1 MKGEGSVVELAPLRA
16 YLDGVTDIR
25 GMLIPILQET
35 QRIYGY
41 VPETA
46 AALIAERLGIY
57 PSHVFGVL
65 TFYAQFHLTPR
76 GKHTIRACA
85 GTACHVRGGDRVI
98 NRLEKVLG
106 VGHGGT
112 TADGAFSFEKVA
124 CLGACGLAP
133 VVMVDDDA
141 HGAVDP
147 SKAEKIVRD
156 LRRAMNPAPAPA
168 EAPKGAKAGADA
180 SAKASADRSAAKP
193 VPEPAAKAA
202 GDGPAR
208 ESASVPPEGGPAA
221 EGPDTPSGPEKA

>member
-1 MKGEGSVVELAPLRA
+1 MSGERTGAVIDLAPLRGH
-16 YLDGVTDIR
+16 LDGISDTR

-41 VPETA
+41 VPEEA

-76 GKHTIRACA
+76 GKHTIRVCA

-98 NRLEKVLG
+98 DRLEKVLG
-106 VGHGGT
+106 VGHGQT
-112 TADGAFSFEKVA
+112 TPDFAFSFEKVA

-141 HGAVDP
+141 HGSVDP
-147 SKAEKIVRD
+147 AKAEKIVRD
-156 LRRAMNPAPAPA
+156 LRRAMAPPASPKAPPPKPE
-168 EAPKGAKAGADA
+168 EAP
-180 SAKASADRSAAKP
+180 
-193 VPEPAAKAA
+193 
-202 GDGPAR
+202 
-208 ESASVPPEGGPAA
+208 
-221 EGPDTPSGPEKA
+221 

>member
-1 MKGEGSVVELAPLRA
+1 MNAVDPAPLRA
-16 YLDGVTDIR
+16 HLDGVKDTR

-35 QRIYGY
+35 QRLFGY
-41 VPETA
+41 VPEEA

-76 GKHTIRACA
+76 GKHIIRACA

-98 NRLEKVLG
+98 DRLEKVLG
-106 VGHGGT
+106 VGHGET
-112 TADGAFSFEKVA
+112 TKDFAFSFEKVA

-147 SKAEKIVRD
+147 AKAEKIVRD
-156 LRRAMNPAPAPA
+156 LRRAMNPAASAPGKPAPS
-168 EAPKGAKAGADA
+168 GGQGGGD
-180 SAKASADRSAAKP
+180 
-193 VPEPAAKAA
+193 PA
-202 GDGPAR
+202 
-208 ESASVPPEGGPAA
+208 
-221 EGPDTPSGPEKA
+221 